1 MDATA
6 HPPRAPSQRANRSL
20 PVEQWP
26 ESLAI
31 LRYLAGSVLAHSIR
45 DIAQAVG
52 APEIS
57 TRNRLS
63 RLEMAGTVRA
73 HRALVATP
81 SGKPAVGTHYCI
93 TQFGRD
99 CAGGTLCSVATA
111 NTTATPNTNV
121 WQHATSVF
129 AWGAAQVTG
138 AKTAR

>member
-6 HPPRAPSQRANRSL
+6 QTTPTPGPRSNRSL

-31 LRYLAGSVLAHSIR
+31 LHHLANNLLPHSIR
-45 DIAQAVG
+45 DIARAVS

-63 RLEMAGTVRA
+63 RLEMAGAVSA

-81 SGKPAVGTHYCI
+81 SGKPAIGTHYCI

-99 CAGGTLCSVATA
+99 CTGSSVGNAPTS
-111 NTTATPNTNV
+111 NKTTPASV

-129 AWGAAQVTG
+129 AWGA
-138 AKTAR
+138 KTAR